1 MLHCCRYPPSVYPV
15 LAMRGAPASFPVQPE
30 HRELQQ
36 HLVFSRRIADE
47 AQKYIDRHF
56 GGEKFVGIH
65 LRNGAD
71 WVSFSVS
78 EYRNIAADSFAKTIS
93 ATCFFCYA
101 FILNELESD
110 MFT

>member
-30 HRELQQ
+30 HRQLQR
-36 HLVFSRRIADE
+36 HLVFSRRIEDE

-56 GGEKFVGIH
+56 AGKKFVGIH

-71 WVSFSVS
+71 WVSWLCHCNVHLYIFTLSFVLLSFFFFSFL
-78 EYRNIAADSFAKTIS
+78 A
-93 ATCFFCYA
+93 
-101 FILNELESD
+101 
-110 MFT
+110 